1 MVTYLCKI
9 ADVSRSGYYAW
20 CEAKDL
26 RSSREEQDWQDYL
39 MIEIVFNAKKQKA
52 GFRTIQ
58 MVLENDYQIKMNHK
72 KILRLMKKFNLFT
85 KVRSMKPYRK
95 LAKAT
100 QEHKTLPNLLNRQ
113 FHQTEP
119 GKVLLTDI
127 TYTYFG
133 GGQPAYLSTVKDV
146 ATREIVAFDISR
158 SLSMDIAY
166 NTLNRL
172 QDTCDGT
179 PHPEA
184 MLHSDQGFHYT
195 HPEFQKRV
203 KTAGFQQSM
212 SRRGNCLDNAPMES
226 FFGHFKDEVDFK
238 QCKTFEELH
247 DMISEYIEEYNTQ
260 RYQYGL
266 KKMTPEQFRGH
277 LLAV

>member
-1 MVTYLCKI
+1 MVSYLCHI
-9 ADVSRSGYYAW
+9 ASVSRSGYYAW
-20 CEAKDL
+20 LKAEDQ
-26 RSSREEQDWQDYL
+26 RMIREERDWQDYKL
-39 MIEIVFNAKKQKA
+39 IHTIFNQKNQKA

-58 MVLENDYQIKMNHK
+58 MYLENHYDVKMNHK
-72 KILRLMKKFNLFT
+72 KIVRLMKMFNLVT
-85 KVRSMKPYRK
+85 KIRRVNPYRK

-100 QEHKTLPNLLNRQ
+100 QEHKTKPNLLNRQ
-113 FHQTEP
+113 FHQVEP

-127 TYTYFG
+127 TYTYYG

-166 NTLNRL
+166 TTLNKL
-172 QDTCDGT
+172 IDACDGY

-203 KTAGFQQSM
+203 KKAGFQQSM

-247 DMISEYIEEYNTQ
+247 GMISEYIEEYNTE
-260 RYQYGL
+260 RYQYDL
-266 KKMTPEQFRGH
+266 KKMTPEQFRDH
-277 LLAV
+277 LLAI